1 MPRGVYA
8 RTARPRYGEPGIK
21 GPGPDKRVRRSFERY
36 AAKAPVNYPGPQK
49 SAAEAYEDIKYLLT
63 PEEQTRLSTARWHA
77 VGVGG
82 TEGRAEFD
90 LVCATIRKRLF
101 GA

>member
-49 SAAEAYEDIKYLLT
+49 SAAAAYEDIKYLLT
-63 PEEQTRLSTARWHA
+63 PEEQNRLSIARGHA
-77 VGVGG
+77 VD
-82 TEGRAEFD
+82 TSEGRAEFD
-90 LVCATIRKRLF
+90 SVCATIRKRLF